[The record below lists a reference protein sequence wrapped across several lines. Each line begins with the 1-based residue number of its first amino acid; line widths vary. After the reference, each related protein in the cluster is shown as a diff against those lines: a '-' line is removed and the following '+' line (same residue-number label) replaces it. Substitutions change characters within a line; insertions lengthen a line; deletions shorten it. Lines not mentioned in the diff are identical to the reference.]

1 MPFDCIRLF
10 GIIEIFFMSYF
21 FTSESVSEGHPDK
34 VADQIS
40 DTILDYFLAFD
51 KNSKVAIETLVTSGQ
66 AIVAGE
72 VKSDTYIDIKSVTK
86 NTINKIGYNDDIF
99 QFSGDSCGVISLIHE
114 QSADIN
120 RGIEKPNLKNQGA
133 GDQGIMFG
141 YAVNETDNYMPLA
154 LDISHKIMIEL
165 GILRKEKNEIKYLR
179 PDAKSQVTI
188 EYDENNKPL
197 RISTIVI
204 STQHDDFGTEK
215 KMLKKI

>member
-1 MPFDCIRLF
+1 
-10 GIIEIFFMSYF
+10 MSYF

-86 NTINKIGYNDDIF
+86 NTINKIGYNDEIF

-120 RGIEKPNLKNQGA
+120 RGIEKPN
-133 GDQGIMFG
+133 
-141 YAVNETDNYMPLA
+141 
-154 LDISHKIMIEL
+154 
-165 GILRKEKNEIKYLR
+165 
-179 PDAKSQVTI
+179 
-188 EYDENNKPL
+188 
-197 RISTIVI
+197 
-204 STQHDDFGTEK
+204 
-215 KMLKKI
+215 

>member
-1 MPFDCIRLF
+1 
-10 GIIEIFFMSYF
+10 MSYF

-40 DTILDYFLAFD
+40 DSILDHFLAFD

-165 GILRKEKNEIKYLR
+165 GILRKHKNEIKYLR
-179 PDAKSQVTI
+179 PFLLD
-188 EYDENNKPL
+188 
-197 RISTIVI
+197 
-204 STQHDDFGTEK
+204 
-215 KMLKKI
+215 

>member
-1 MPFDCIRLF
+1 
-10 GIIEIFFMSYF
+10 MSYF

-86 NTINKIGYNDDIF
+86 NTINKIGYNDEIF

-154 LDISHKIMIEL
+154 LDISHKIMKTIK
-165 GILRKEKNEIKYLR
+165 IFKEI
-179 PDAKSQVTI
+179 
-188 EYDENNKPL
+188 
-197 RISTIVI
+197 
-204 STQHDDFGTEK
+204 
-215 KMLKKI
+215 M

>member
-1 MPFDCIRLF
+1 MYAFRLYQTF
-10 GIIEIFFMSYF
+10 LNLRNFFMSYF

-141 YAVNETDNYMPLA
+141 YAVNETDNYMPCL
-154 LDISHKIMIEL
+154 LYTSPSPRD
-165 GILRKEKNEIKYLR
+165 
-179 PDAKSQVTI
+179 
-188 EYDENNKPL
+188 
-197 RISTIVI
+197 
-204 STQHDDFGTEK
+204 
-215 KMLKKI
+215 

>member
-1 MPFDCIRLF
+1 
-10 GIIEIFFMSYF
+10 MSYF

-99 QFSGDSCGVISLIHE
+99 HFSGDSCGVISLIHE

-165 GILRKEKNEIKYLR
+165 GILRKEKNEIKY
-179 PDAKSQVTI
+179 
-188 EYDENNKPL
+188 
-197 RISTIVI
+197 
-204 STQHDDFGTEK
+204 
-215 KMLKKI
+215 

>member
-1 MPFDCIRLF
+1 
-10 GIIEIFFMSYF
+10 MSYF

-86 NTINKIGYNDDIF
+86 NTINKIGYNDEIF

-165 GILRKEKNEIKYLR
+165 GILRKEKNKIKYL
-179 PDAKSQVTI
+179 SLI
-188 EYDENNKPL
+188 H
-197 RISTIVI
+197 I
-204 STQHDDFGTEK
+204 
-215 KMLKKI
+215 

>member
-1 MPFDCIRLF
+1 
-10 GIIEIFFMSYF
+10 MSYF

-86 NTINKIGYNDDIF
+86 NTINKIGYNDEIF

-165 GILRKEKNEIKYLR
+165 GI
-179 PDAKSQVTI
+179 
-188 EYDENNKPL
+188 
-197 RISTIVI
+197 
-204 STQHDDFGTEK
+204 
-215 KMLKKI
+215 

>member
-1 MPFDCIRLF
+1 
-10 GIIEIFFMSYF
+10 MSYF

-86 NTINKIGYNDDIF
+86 NTINKIGYNDEIF

-165 GILRKEKNEIKYLR
+165 GILRKEKMRLN
-179 PDAKSQVTI
+179 T
-188 EYDENNKPL
+188 
-197 RISTIVI
+197 
-204 STQHDDFGTEK
+204 
-215 KMLKKI
+215 

>member
-1 MPFDCIRLF
+1 
-10 GIIEIFFMSYF
+10 MSYF

-51 KNSKVAIETLVTSGQ
+51 KNSKVAIETWVTSGQ

-165 GILRKEKNEIKYLR
+165 GILRKEKNEKNGG
-179 PDAKSQVTI
+179 V
-188 EYDENNKPL
+188 NM
-197 RISTIVI
+197 
-204 STQHDDFGTEK
+204 GTH
-215 KMLKKI
+215 IWS